1 MVDKDEATRR
11 NLDYP
16 YTVHEVQ
23 VKPGTYVFDY
33 YVLEKSFDR
42 DAHPCV
48 YGIMRPLTE
57 G

>member
-11 NLDYP
+11 NFDYP

-48 YGIMRPLTE
+48 YGILRPLTQE
-57 G
+57 